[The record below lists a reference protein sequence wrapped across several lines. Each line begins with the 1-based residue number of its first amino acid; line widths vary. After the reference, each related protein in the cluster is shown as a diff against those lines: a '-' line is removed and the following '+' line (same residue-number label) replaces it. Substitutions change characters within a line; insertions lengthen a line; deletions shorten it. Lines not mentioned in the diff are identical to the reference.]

1 MSVPPHVFD
10 GTRENFSEL
19 VMQNSAKGPVLV
31 NYWAPFAGP
40 CLKLYPTLEGLV
52 RQYGGRFLLVNV
64 NTKDQPLLAREQGVT
79 SLPTLKLYRGGQV
92 AETLHGV
99 PSESELRKMLDRF
112 LGRES
117 DASLV
122 AALRKYQDGE
132 VNTALHL
139 LAQAAVEDPD
149 NLNIPLTLAK
159 LLVRES
165 RAPEA
170 HLLLTALPGEARRE
184 PRIGALLAHLGF
196 VLAAQEAPEPTILE
210 RTLREQPENLEARY
224 QLAAVLLSR
233 DDYEPAMEHLLAI
246 LKQDRSFRDEAGLRG
261 LLAVFDLLG
270 SGDAL
275 AERFRRRL
283 LNILH

>member
-19 VMQNSAKGPVLV
+19 VLQNSAKGPVLV

-139 LAQAAVEDPD
+139 LAQAAMEDPD

-196 VLAAQEAPEPTILE
+196 VIAAQEAPEPTILE

-270 SGDAL
+270 SGDPL

>member
-139 LAQAAVEDPD
+139 LAQAAMEDPD

-270 SGDAL
+270 SGDPL

>member
-10 GTRENFSEL
+10 GTRENFLEL
-19 VMQNSAKGPVLV
+19 VLQNSAKGPVLA

-139 LAQAAVEDPD
+139 LAQAAMEDPD

-170 HLLLTALPGEARRE
+170 HRLLTALPGEARRE

-196 VLAAQEAPEPTILE
+196 VLTAQEAPEPTLLE
-210 RTLREQPENLEARY
+210 QTLREQPENLEARY

-270 SGDAL
+270 SDAPL